1 MSSHASCI
9 GCSGLP
15 TLAARPSIVV
25 TWSVGSRSPTG
36 VQHGL
41 NFLPLMW
48 LEQAWQTPMTQP
60 YFGTV
65 TPRRSRRTHSSRT
78 SLGASTLTR
87 LPLRMNE
94 WVGIA
99 VSSAR
104 LLGGRAPGLALPA
117 RGGPRP
123 HPGPLQ
129 AVGRRLGDRRL
140 GRERREVQRRV
151 VVDRELSRHLARGA
165 PVGDRR

>member
-1 MSSHASCI
+1 MGALGLI
-9 GCSGLP
+9 LP
-15 TLAARPSIVV
+15 TG
-25 TWSVGSRSPTG
+25 TE
-36 VQHGL
+36 HGL
-41 NFLPLMW
+41 NALPLMW
-48 LEQAWQTPMTQP
+48 LVHAWQTPMPQP
-60 YFGTV
+60 YFGPV

-123 HPGPLQ
+123 HP
-129 AVGRRLGDRRL
+129 
-140 GRERREVQRRV
+140 
-151 VVDRELSRHLARGA
+151 
-165 PVGDRR
+165 